1 MSPKGII
8 LSSSSQGA
16 TQEAVEKVLA
26 EHGYEPDKPEVVTP
40 EAPVE
45 PKRDDFK
52 TDAEFDAAQQEF
64 ETAQEK
70 AEEEQAEKEEKE
82 AQDRETREQQHR
94 PSRKQRAVEKAT
106 KKLQDDLK
114 AANDRI
120 AALEGKKPAAA
131 AAAETKLE
139 APKREAFKSDQEF
152 DDAMFDYRYQLR
164 RQKEQSQEVQKKLD
178 ERLKANY
185 ADYQTEVA
193 AFKEEHDD
201 WDEVVGKTTI
211 VPDPVY
217 YAIVDLGKDG
227 PAVTYYL
234 GLHPEEIDKLAEKT
248 TFAAT
253 AIAVG
258 RLADKLKAGEK
269 PAPKVTQKP
278 RPHIP
283 EPVRPVRT
291 AAAAS
296 TLTSTEAAKN
306 RDFKSFKHAQRAG
319 R

>member
-1 MSPKGII
+1 MPSGII
-8 LSSSSQGA
+8 LASSSQGA
-16 TQEAVEKVLA
+16 TQEAVEKVLTA
-26 EHGYEPDKPEVVTP
+26 HGYEADKPEVVAP
-40 EAPVE
+40 EEPVE

-52 TDAEFDAAQQEF
+52 TDAEFTAAQEEF
-64 ETAQEK
+64 EAAQET
-70 AEEEQAEKEEKE
+70 AEQEREEKEEKDAE
-82 AQDRETREQQHR
+82 ARERERR
-94 PSRKQRAVEKAT
+94 PSRKQRAIDKAT

-131 AAAETKLE
+131 EPKLE

-164 RQKEQSQEVQKKLD
+164 RQKEQAEDAQKNI
-178 ERLKANY
+178 EARLKANFT
-185 ADYQTEVA
+185 DYQTEVA

-201 WDEVVGKTTI
+201 WDEVVGKSI
-211 VPDPVY
+211 PISDPVY
-217 YAIVDLGKDG
+217 YAIVELAKDG

-234 GLHPEEIDKLAEKT
+234 GQHPEEIDRLAELT
-248 TFAAT
+248 PYAA

-258 RLADKLKAGEK
+258 RLADKLKTAKK
-269 PAPKVTQKP
+269 PAAKATPRP

-283 EPVRPVRT
+283 EPVKPVRT
-291 AAAAS
+291 AASAS
-296 TLTSTEAAKN
+296 TLTSAEAAKSK
-306 RDFKSFKHAQRAG
+306 DFKAFKQAQRAG